1 LFKNLKKK
9 FKNLFKFFQNDP
21 SSMNAQ
27 INHQAVTSYGAT
39 EHVVGNPFAAPP
51 ASAYPRPVAYPPP
64 QQVSQSNPF
73 ANPSMLAEQ
82 VQPYPTDP
90 YLHGTANQRDFNNQ
104 Y

>member
-1 LFKNLKKK
+1 
-9 FKNLFKFFQNDP
+9 
-21 SSMNAQ
+21 M
-27 INHQAVTSYGAT
+27 TSYGAT

-51 ASAYPRPVAYPPP
+51 PQVYPTLPPAYPPP

-73 ANPSMLAEQ
+73 ANPSMMTEQ

-90 YLHGTANQRDFNNQ
+90 YLHGTADQRGFNQ